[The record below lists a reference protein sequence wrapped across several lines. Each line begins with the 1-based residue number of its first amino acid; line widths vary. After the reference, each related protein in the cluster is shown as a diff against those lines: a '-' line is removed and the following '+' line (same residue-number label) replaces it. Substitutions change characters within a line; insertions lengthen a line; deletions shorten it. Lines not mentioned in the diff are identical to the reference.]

1 MTAKIV
7 LASSSIYRKEL
18 LSRVIND
25 FECIAPDINEQQAP
39 GETAREMASRLSIE
53 KTKKVSELVDE
64 NTFVIG
70 WDQTAFTDNVLLQK
84 PINYENGFKQLK
96 FLSGKKVNFYSA
108 FCLLNNNNKNVISD
122 CSEFSV
128 HYRILEDAEI
138 KNYLEADKPY
148 NCVGSIKSESLGIT
162 LLENI
167 HNDDPSA
174 IIGLPLIKLS
184 KILKQNNLI

>member
-18 LSRVIND
+18 LSRVIKD
-25 FECIAPDINEQQAP
+25 FECVSPDINEQQAP
-39 GETAREMASRLSIE
+39 GETAREMALRLSIE
-53 KTKKVSELVDE
+53 KAKKVSKLVDDS
-64 NTFVIG
+64 TFVIG
-70 WDQTAFTDNVLLQK
+70 CDQTAFTENVLLQK
-84 PINYENGFKQLK
+84 PINFENAFKQLK

-108 FCLLNNNNKNVISD
+108 FCLLNNKDKNVISD

-128 HYRILEDAEI
+128 NYRTLEDADI

-174 IIGLPLIKLS
+174 IIELPLIKLS
-184 KILKQNNLI
+184 NILKQNNLI

>member
-25 FECIAPDINEQQAP
+25 FECFSPDINEQQAP
-39 GETAREMASRLSIE
+39 GETAREMALRLSIE
-53 KTKKVSELVDE
+53 KAKKVSELVDK

-70 WDQTAFTDNVLLQK
+70 CDQTAFTDNILLQK
-84 PINYENGFKQLK
+84 PINFENAFKQLK

-108 FCLLNNNNKNVISD
+108 FCLLNNKDKNIISD

-128 HYRILEDAEI
+128 HYKILEDAEI

>member
-25 FECIAPDINEQQAP
+25 FECISPDINEQQAP
-39 GETAREMASRLSIE
+39 GETAREMALRLSIE
-53 KTKKVSELVDE
+53 KAKKVSELVDE

-70 WDQTAFTDNVLLQK
+70 CDQTAFTDNVLLQK
-84 PINYENGFKQLK
+84 PINFENAFKQLK

-108 FCLLNNNNKNVISD
+108 FCLLNNKDKNITSD

-128 HYRILEDAEI
+128 NYKILEDTEI

-184 KILKQNNLI
+184 KILKQNNLL

>member
-25 FECIAPDINEQQAP
+25 FECISPDINEQQAP
-39 GETAREMASRLSIE
+39 DETAREMALRLSIE
-53 KTKKVSELVDE
+53 KAKKVSELVDE

-70 WDQTAFTDNVLLQK
+70 CDQTAFTDNVLLQK
-84 PINYENGFKQLK
+84 PINFENAFKQLQ

-108 FCLLNNNNKNVISD
+108 FCLLNNKDKNIISD

-128 HYRILEDAEI
+128 HYKILEDAEI
-138 KNYLEADKPY
+138 KNYLEADKPF

>member
-18 LSRVIND
+18 LSRIIND
-25 FECIAPDINEQQAP
+25 FECISPDINEQQES
-39 GETAREMASRLSIE
+39 GETAREMALRLSVE
-53 KTKKVSELVDE
+53 KARKVAELVDE

-70 WDQTAFTDNVLLQK
+70 CDQTAYTDNVLLQK
-84 PINYENGFKQLK
+84 PMYFENAFKQLK

-108 FCLLNNNNKNVISD
+108 FCLLNNKDKNVIAD

-128 HYRILEDAEI
+128 HYRTLEDAEI

-162 LLENI
+162 LLDNI

>member
-1 MTAKIV
+1 MAAKIV

-25 FECIAPDINEQQAP
+25 FECISPDINEQQAP
-39 GETAREMASRLSIE
+39 GETAREMALRLSIE
-53 KTKKVSELVDE
+53 KAKKVSELVSQ

-70 WDQTAFTDNVLLQK
+70 CDQTAFTDNVLLQK
-84 PINYENGFKQLK
+84 PINFENAFKQLK

-108 FCLLNNNNKNVISD
+108 FCLLNNKDKNIISD

-128 HYRILEDAEI
+128 NYRILEDTEI

>member
-1 MTAKIV
+1 MKAKIV

-25 FECIAPDINEQQAP
+25 FKCVSPDINEQQAA
-39 GETAREMASRLSIE
+39 GETAREMALRLSIE
-53 KTKKVSELVDE
+53 KAKKVSELVDE
-64 NTFVIG
+64 NTFVVG
-70 WDQTAFTDNVLLQK
+70 CDQTAFTDNVLLQK
-84 PINYENGFKQLK
+84 PTNFENAFKQLK

-108 FCLLNNNNKNVISD
+108 FCLLNNKDKNVISD

-128 HYRILEDAEI
+128 HYKILEDAEI

-184 KILKQNNLI
+184 KILKQNNLL

>member
-18 LSRVIND
+18 LSRVIKD
-25 FECIAPDINEQQAP
+25 FECVSPDINEQQAP
-39 GETAREMASRLSIE
+39 DETAREMALRLSIE
-53 KTKKVSELVDE
+53 KAKKVSELVDE

-70 WDQTAFTDNVLLQK
+70 CDQTAFTDNVLLQK
-84 PINYENGFKQLK
+84 PTNFENAFKQLK

-108 FCLLNNNNKNVISD
+108 FCLLNNKDKNIISD

-128 HYRILEDAEI
+128 HYRILEDTEI

>member
-25 FECIAPDINEQQAP
+25 FECISPDINEQQAP
-39 GETAREMASRLSIE
+39 DETAREMALRLSIE
-53 KTKKVSELVDE
+53 KAKKVSELVDE

-70 WDQTAFTDNVLLQK
+70 CDQTAFTDNILLQK
-84 PINYENGFKQLK
+84 PINFENAFKQLK

-108 FCLLNNNNKNVISD
+108 FCLLNNKDKNIISD

-128 HYRILEDAEI
+128 HYKILEDAEI

-167 HNDDPSA
+167 LNDDPSA

>member
-18 LSRVIND
+18 LSRIIND

-39 GETAREMASRLSIE
+39 GETARELALRLSIE
-53 KTKKVSELVDE
+53 KAKKVSELVGE

-70 WDQTAFTDNVLLQK
+70 CDQTAFTDNVLLQK
-84 PINYENGFKQLK
+84 PINFENAFKQLK

-108 FCLLNNNNKNVISD
+108 FCLLNNKDKNIISD

-128 HYRILEDAEI
+128 NYRILEDTEI

-184 KILKQNNLI
+184 KILKQNNLL

>member
-18 LSRVIND
+18 LSRVIID
-25 FECIAPDINEQQAP
+25 FECISPDINEQQAP
-39 GETAREMASRLSIE
+39 GETAREMALRLSIE
-53 KTKKVSELVDE
+53 KAKKVSELVDE

-70 WDQTAFTDNVLLQK
+70 CDQTAFTDNVLLQK
-84 PINYENGFKQLK
+84 PINFENAFKQLK

-108 FCLLNNNNKNVISD
+108 FCLLNNKDKNIISD

-128 HYRILEDAEI
+128 NYKILEDTEI

-184 KILKQNNLI
+184 KILKQNNLL

>member
-18 LSRVIND
+18 LSRVIKD
-25 FECIAPDINEQQAP
+25 FECVSPDINEQQAP
-39 GETAREMASRLSIE
+39 GETAREMALRLSIE
-53 KTKKVSELVDE
+53 KAKKVSKLVNE

-70 WDQTAFTDNVLLQK
+70 CDQTAFTDNVLLQK
-84 PINYENGFKQLK
+84 PINFENAFKQLK

-108 FCLLNNNNKNVISD
+108 FCLLNNKDKNIISD

-128 HYRILEDAEI
+128 NYRILEDAEI

-162 LLENI
+162 LLDNI

>member
-53 KTKKVSELVDE
+53 KAKKVSELVDE

-70 WDQTAFTDNVLLQK
+70 CDQTAFTDNVLLQK
-84 PINYENGFKQLK
+84 PISFENAFKQLK

-108 FCLLNNNNKNVISD
+108 FCLLNNKDKNIISD

-128 HYRILEDAEI
+128 NYRILEDTEI

>member
-1 MTAKIV
+1 M
-7 LASSSIYRKEL
+7 
-18 LSRVIND
+18 N
-25 FECIAPDINEQQAP
+25 FENA
-39 GETAREMASRLSIE
+39 
-53 KTKKVSELVDE
+53 
-64 NTFVIG
+64 
-70 WDQTAFTDNVLLQK
+70 
-84 PINYENGFKQLK
+84 FKQLK

-108 FCLLNNNNKNVISD
+108 FCLLNNKDKNVIAD

-128 HYRILEDAEI
+128 HYKILEDAEI

-162 LLENI
+162 LLDNI

>member
-18 LSRVIND
+18 LLRVIKD

-53 KTKKVSELVDE
+53 KAKKVSELVDE

-70 WDQTAFTDNVLLQK
+70 CDQTAFTDNVLLQK
-84 PINYENGFKQLK
+84 PINFENAFKQLK

-108 FCLLNNNNKNVISD
+108 FCLLNNKDKNIISD

-128 HYRILEDAEI
+128 HYKILEDTEI

-148 NCVGSIKSESLGIT
+148 NCVGSIKSESSGIT

-167 HNDDPSA
+167 HNDDPTA

>member
-1 MTAKIV
+1 MAAKIV

-18 LSRVIND
+18 LSRIINN
-25 FECIAPDINEQQAP
+25 FECISPDIDEKQVQDESAK
-39 GETAREMASRLSIE
+39 EMALRLSVE
-53 KTKKVSELVDE
+53 KARKVAELVDE

-70 WDQTAFTDNVLLQK
+70 CDQTAFTDNVLLQK
-84 PINYENGFKQLK
+84 PINFENAFKQLK
-96 FLSGKKVNFYSA
+96 FLSSKKVNFYSA
-108 FCLLNNNNKNVISD
+108 FCLLNNKDKSVISD
-122 CSEFSV
+122 FSEFTV
-128 HYRILEDAEI
+128 NYRSLKDDEI
-138 KNYLEADKPY
+138 KNYLKADKPF

-167 HNDDPSA
+167 FNDDPSA

>member
-18 LSRVIND
+18 LSRVIKD
-25 FECIAPDINEQQAP
+25 FECVSPDINEQQAP
-39 GETAREMASRLSIE
+39 GETAREMALRLSIE
-53 KTKKVSELVDE
+53 KAKKVSKLVNE

-70 WDQTAFTDNVLLQK
+70 CDQTAFTDNVLLQK
-84 PINYENGFKQLK
+84 PINFENAFKQLK

-108 FCLLNNNNKNVISD
+108 FCLLNNKDKNIISD

-128 HYRILEDAEI
+128 NYRILEDTEI

>member
-18 LSRVIND
+18 LSRVIKD
-25 FECIAPDINEQQAP
+25 FECVSPDINEQQAP
-39 GETAREMASRLSIE
+39 GETAREMALRLSIE
-53 KTKKVSELVDE
+53 KAKKVSKLVNE

-70 WDQTAFTDNVLLQK
+70 CDQTAFTDNVLLQK
-84 PINYENGFKQLK
+84 PINFENAFKQLK

-108 FCLLNNNNKNVISD
+108 FCLLNNKDKNIISD

-128 HYRILEDAEI
+128 NYRILEDAEI